1 MRIFASFFF
10 LGKMSVFNDLK
21 RPWKTR
27 GESRIDTSRASGSIQ
42 RSWCP
47 GWVLK
52 GFISKMT
59 CVMIWQIGK
68 TTPKIEVLSIIC
80 VVRCFFE
87 GRFNQRWEF
96 KKLCFFFCW
105 NLLFLPCRWMGL
117 LTLVTTKSMMR
128 WCLLIVPDCWT
139 FPTGSVFLSGI
150 WWFRFL
156 QLDFFFARAVCA
168 WKLLFEQ
175 QRVLEFLRS
184 ISLRDFEITCVMWL
198 GYQLGSKTDPFWCVH
213 NFGIF

>member
-1 MRIFASFFF
+1 MRLFASFFF
-10 LGKMSVFNDLK
+10 WTKKSVFNDLK
-21 RPWKTR
+21 KALETEVNRESTQAELQEASRGVGVQVGCWKVH
-27 GESRIDTSRASGSIQ
+27 IQ
-42 RSWCP
+42 NDVCND
-47 GWVLK
+47 L
-52 GFISKMT
+52 T
-59 CVMIWQIGK
+59 NGK
-68 TTPKIEVLSIIC
+68 TTPKIEVLSIC
-80 VVRCFFE
+80 VVRCFLKA
-87 GRFNQRWEF
+87 GNQRWEQEVM
-96 KKLCFFFCW
+96 FFFCW
-105 NLLFLPCRWMGL
+105 NLFFLPCRWMGL

>member
-1 MRIFASFFF
+1 MCIGFFF
-10 LGKMSVFNDLK
+10 ERKSQSSTTSK
-21 RPWKTR
+21 RPWKLR
-27 GESRIDTSRASGSIQ
+27 WIANRHKQSFRKHPEELVSRLGAER
-42 RSWCP
+42 
-47 GWVLK
+47 
-52 GFISKMT
+52 FISKNDVCNDLT
-59 CVMIWQIGK
+59 NGK
-68 TTPKIEVLSIIC
+68 TTPKIEVLSIC
-80 VVRCFFE
+80 QSDVFWRQETRGENSRSHVFFS
-87 GRFNQRWEF
+87 
-96 KKLCFFFCW
+96 W